1 MRVALTTE
9 SYLPYVSG
17 VTVSVDALARG
28 LGARG
33 HEVLVIAPRPATGSV
48 PQTVGSPGPEP
59 GIAWLPSYQ
68 LPRLVPPAY
77 RMAWPNPWAGAVRR
91 AARWRPDV
99 VHAHSPFVT
108 GLLARHL
115 ARASGAPLVFTHHT
129 RFADYAHYLGP
140 LAGSGSALADAYI
153 RSFWA
158 GCAAIVAPSSDL
170 ADELRVRLPED
181 RRDRVH
187 VVPTG
192 IDVDGIRAL
201 DAVDPRDVGGWPSDA
216 VVVAT
221 LGRLAPEK
229 SVDVILQATTVVL
242 ERTPSAR
249 LLVIG
254 GGPSESDLRRRA
266 ATFGGAVHLTGAL
279 PRLEAL
285 ALLRGA
291 DLFAFASR
299 TETQGLVLAE
309 ALAAGLPAVAVEG
322 PGVADSVRDGFDGRI
337 VSAEP
342 DATRAE
348 RLGIA
353 LAALVEDQGL
363 RANLANRANGDADRF
378 ALPKRVAE
386 MEAIYQSA
394 VAG

>member
-1 MRVALTTE
+1 
-9 SYLPYVSG
+9 
-17 VTVSVDALARG
+17 
-28 LGARG
+28 
-33 HEVLVIAPRPATGSV
+33 
-48 PQTVGSPGPEP
+48 
-59 GIAWLPSYQ
+59 
-68 LPRLVPPAY
+68 
-77 RMAWPNPWAGAVRR
+77 MAWPNPWVGALHQAAG
-91 AARWRPDV
+91 WRPDV

-108 GLLARHL
+108 GLLARNL
-115 ARASGAPLVFTHHT
+115 ARETGAPLVFTHHT
-129 RFADYAHYLGP
+129 RFADYGHYLGP
-140 LAGSGSALADAYI
+140 LATPGTALADAYL
-153 RSFWA
+153 RRFWA
-158 GCAAIVAPSSDL
+158 GCAAIVAPSGDL
-170 ADELRVRLPED
+170 AGEIRGRLPED
-181 RRDRVH
+181 LRDRVH

-201 DAVDPRDVGGWPSDA
+201 EAVDPRRVAGWPADA

-229 SVDVILQATTVVL
+229 SVDVILGAAAVAL

-254 GGPSESDLRRRA
+254 GGPSEADLRRRA
-266 ATFGGAVHLTGAL
+266 DAFGDRVHLTGAL

-322 PGVADSVRDGFDGRI
+322 PGVADSVRDGIDGRI

-342 DATRAE
+342 GATRGE
-348 RLGIA
+348 RLGTA
-353 LAALVEDQGL
+353 LATLVEDPRLRGHL
-363 RANLANRANGDADRF
+363 ADRANEDADRF

-386 MEAIYQSA
+386 MEAIYRSA
-394 VAG
+394 VVG